1 MNKNI
6 IPIPEEWRR
15 HRLLCFVYWF
25 FHYIFVNYIAI
36 KHYHRIFPFHDIEKP
51 WKLLFGMKYE
61 KMNEQHLKRAH
72 HVKGKTDNEVN
83 WIEAICDWE
92 ASGYSKP
99 NSLLNAYET
108 CKKYH
113 PDKLHIVEP
122 LLKKGHLL

>member
-6 IPIPEEWRR
+6 IPIPEEWRK
-15 HRLLCFVYWF
+15 HRLLSFIYWF

-36 KHYHRIFPFHDIEKP
+36 KHYYRIFPFHDIEKP

-72 HVKGKTDNEVN
+72 HVKGKADNEVN